1 MEGPSPAYYAVIV
14 ADVRYDKALKP
25 NAKLLYGE
33 LTALCNQYG
42 YCWATNEYFA
52 GLYDLSVST
61 ISRLIAQ
68 LERRGYIRCEM
79 AAVKNGSER
88 RIYAGAF
95 VVHPVEGG
103 LGKNDKTPISKND
116 KGGLG
121 KNSKTHICMNNTSKN
136 NTPYSPPEGD
146 VGAADPEGARRG
158 VDWELF
164 ERFWNSYP
172 KNRRKKKEAARKAW
186 RKLNP
191 DLALCRIMAAALE
204 RDKRSGDWQRDG
216 GAYIPYPSSWLNGKR
231 WEDEPEGGPGDSPGN
246 GEPLR
251 GEGVRYT

>member
-103 LGKNDKTPISKND
+103 LGKNDKTPLSKND

-146 VGAADPEGARRG
+146 GGQSVQKREADM
-158 VDWELF
+158 ELF
-164 ERFWNSYP
+164 EQFWNAYP

-191 DLALCRIMAAALE
+191 DLVLCRIMAAALE
-204 RDKRSGDWQRDG
+204 RDKQSRDWLKEN
-216 GAYIPYPSSWLNGKR
+216 GAYIPYPSSWLNGRR
-231 WEDEPEGGPGDSPGN
+231 WEDEPDEALGGEETTAPVRPEGG
-246 GEPLR
+246 
-251 GEGVRYT
+251 RYI

>member
-95 VVHPVEGG
+95 VVHSVEGG
-103 LGKNDKTPISKND
+103 LGKND

-146 VGAADPEGARRG
+146 GGQSVQRQEADM
-158 VDWELF
+158 DLF
-164 ERFWNSYP
+164 EQFWNAYP

-191 DLALCRIMAAALE
+191 DLVLCRIMAAALE

-216 GAYIPYPSSWLNGKR
+216 GAYIPYPASWLNGKR
-231 WEDEPEGGPGDSPGN
+231 WEDEPEEAPGSEDGVTPVRPEGG
-246 GEPLR
+246 
-251 GEGVRYT
+251 RYI

>member
-103 LGKNDKTPISKND
+103 LGKN
-116 KGGLG
+116 
-121 KNSKTHICMNNTSKN
+121 SKTHICMNNTSKN

-146 VGAADPEGARRG
+146 GGQSVQRQEADM
-158 VDWELF
+158 DLF
-164 ERFWNSYP
+164 EQFWNAYP

-231 WEDEPEGGPGDSPGN
+231 WEDEPEGGPGDSPGG